1 MFVIRDVFRC
11 RPGKAKELVEKFKLT
26 LASTEENDG
35 FRNSRI
41 MVDAVAEYWTVVIEA
56 DCEKL
61 EDFEK
66 HMREYGTRP
75 EVRDAMQGYMDLV
88 VEGRREI
95 FRIV

>member
-11 RPGKAKELVEKFKLT
+11 RPGKARELVEKFKRT
-26 LASTEENDG
+26 LASTEEIDG

>member
-11 RPGKAKELVEKFKLT
+11 RPGKAKELVEKFKRT
-26 LASTEENDG
+26 LASIEENDG

-66 HMREYGTRP
+66 HLREYGTRP
-75 EVRDAMQGYMDLV
+75 EVVDAMQGYMDLV